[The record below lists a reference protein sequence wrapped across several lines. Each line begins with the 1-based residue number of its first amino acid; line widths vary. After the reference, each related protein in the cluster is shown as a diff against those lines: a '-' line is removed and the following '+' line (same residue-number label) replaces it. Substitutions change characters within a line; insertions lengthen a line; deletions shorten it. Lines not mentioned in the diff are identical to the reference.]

1 MKIEDYIV
9 NHAKRGC
16 YEVLLEEGEQ
26 LLYLTNFRNPRAA
39 KKFIE
44 EHKRGN
50 VRIDPDTCIPTPDF
64 E

>member
-1 MKIEDYIV
+1 MKVEEYTI

-16 YEVLLEEGEQ
+16 YEVLLESGEQ

-44 EHKRGN
+44 EHKKGN
-50 VRIDPDTCIPTPDF
+50 VSIDLDTCIPTPDF

>member
-1 MKIEDYIV
+1 MKVEEYTI

-16 YEVLLEEGEQ
+16 YEVLLESGEQ

-44 EHKRGN
+44 EHKKGN
-50 VRIDPDTCIPTPDF
+50 VSIDPDTCIPIPDF
-64 E
+64 N